1 MKKILNDDQLSGDAF
16 SVQGIS
22 YGILFRKGSSAGAV
36 KLQIRNPENSNQWI
50 ETGKKAS
57 ATGLIETD
65 LAPFIIYRLSGL
77 TTAGGEAWLF
87 SFHYSPI
94 PPIDVS

>member
-1 MKKILNDDQLSGDAF
+1 MEKILNDDQQNGDAF

-36 KLQIRNPENSNQWI
+36 KLEIRNPENSSQWI
-50 ETGKKAS
+50 DTGKKAS

-65 LAPFIIYRLSGL
+65 LSPEVVYRIGGL
-77 TTAGGEAWLF
+77 TTVGGQA
-87 SFHYSPI
+87 
-94 PPIDVS
+94 